1 MNRDTARSLS
11 HGKSRAS
18 PEPVGQALHS
28 SHARV
33 MRHNGKK
40 PAVKWFYDTVPH
52 NKDFTPGLAKTASRL
67 LRSALSPQEGAA
79 SPGTCMEGL
88 GIVKETLKKRRS
100 ERIKK
105 AVAVAKARA
114 EEAKAAAEAA
124 NTRAGQKRRAFRSK
138 VGSRAAKS
146 VRFHMDN
153 ALRRSDVA

>member
-18 PEPVGQALHS
+18 PVGQALHS

-33 MRHNGKK
+33 MRHNGKNRLSSGFTTR
-40 PAVKWFYDTVPH
+40 WSVPH
-52 NKDFTPGLAKTASRL
+52 NKDFTSGLAKTASRL